1 MESIKKKIPIEEIWQ
16 RVLSEVELTVSK
28 PNFITWFKNTR
39 AANQE
44 NSTLIVHVPHAFSK
58 EWLENKFN
66 KFIFKIIHEFSPE
79 IKEIKYIIKQN
90 NVKPLEGKSYKGK
103 DALLDLEPQ
112 LELNINK
119 ETNLNP
125 KYTFDSFIVGSSNEL
140 ANAAAVAVC
149 KNLGQVYNPLFIY
162 GGVGLGKTHLIQAI
176 GNYIN
181 KSDKKLKIKYVSG
194 EKFTNELVN
203 SIKNQE
209 TSQFKDKYRKLDV
222 FIIDDVQF
230 IAGKDKT
237 QEELFHTFNSLYE
250 KNKQIIL
257 SSDHQPKAIP
267 FIEERLRSRF
277 EGGMI
282 ADIGYPDF
290 ETRVAIIKIKLQEK
304 KITLDDEVIN
314 YLASN
319 FQNNIRELEGAI
331 NRIIARSILINQTP
345 DLNFVI
351 KSLAEIINKPKR
363 ITTFK
368 KIVQVVSDFYDIS
381 EKDIFNRTRKQELVK
396 PRQIIMY
403 IMRKDLNN
411 SFPYIGQKLGG
422 RDHTTVIH
430 ACDKITKNLELN
442 ENLKEELLLIRQKL

>member
-1 MESIKKKIPIEEIWQ
+1 MCLTLFLKNGLKI
-16 RVLSEVELTVSK
+16 S
-28 PNFITWFKNTR
+28 
-39 AANQE
+39 
-44 NSTLIVHVPHAFSK
+44 
-58 EWLENKFN
+58 
-66 KFIFKIIHEFSPE
+66 FKIIHEFSPE

-267 FIEERLRSRF
+267 LIEERLRSRF